1 MSSRMRTWFLCV
13 LLAVTTVT
21 GIARAQAPAQDRTA
35 PQQSAQVKNP
45 DTAADRELS
54 SESEAAGENAQFKHS
69 KSVVWISHHLGISAE
84 AGYWL
89 FVFINF
95 AIVAGFIYWAS
106 RTSLAQAFRARTAA
120 IQKGLEEARQAS
132 TEANARLQEV
142 QARLSKLDSE
152 VAAIR
157 AAADSDFSAEE
168 QRIKRATEEDARRV
182 IEAGE
187 SEITAAAKSARRELK
202 VYAAELAVELAKKEI
217 KVDPQT
223 DAALVRSFVSQL
235 SPQQAQPRRLSG
247 AGKDGK

>member
-1 MSSRMRTWFLCV
+1 MRTWFLCV